1 MGIQTGQG
9 SVIFTSEN
17 EMIDPHTLG
26 RYAEDMAAKYLV
38 SIGWKVLARNVRNDY
53 GELDIVALDTKE
65 IPEELVIVEVRCRT
79 RNKVQEAIESL
90 DRRKM
95 RALMNASNEYVD
107 SLGWEGFWRIDLIA
121 VTIDTRGSLEDWTL
135 EHVKDITS

>member
-1 MGIQTGQG
+1 MNDAHRLGQ
-9 SVIFTSEN
+9 
-17 EMIDPHTLG
+17 
-26 RYAEDMAAKYLV
+26 YAEDMAAKYLV
-38 SIGWKVLARNVRNDY
+38 SIGWKVLARNVRINR

-65 IPEELVIVEVRCRT
+65 SPEELVIVEVRCRT
-79 RNKVQEAIESL
+79 RNKVQEAIDSL

-107 SLGWEGFWRIDLIA
+107 DIGWEGFWRIDLIA